1 MSMNN
6 NPKNRIKPKLLRE
19 QKTEALL
26 VFIRT
31 TLEQT
36 FNEIKEK
43 GSYTEIGSKED
54 TEYIY
59 HILETLN
66 NQLKECV
73 VNSSYLQS
81 VIANVDKSPFF
92 KALAK
97 KEEPLMTYYD
107 AIVKSIASNLPSGT
121 LWIPELMIIALLSQ
135 WIIEEEKS
143 TYLYPFLKNIDYLKV
158 MERFDNAKLD
168 ETKEKKDIVM
178 NMYKLSTKLI
188 DSLKSSTFKTN
199 IHRKSKSRRK

>member
-1 MSMNN
+1 MSINN

-36 FNEIKEK
+36 FKEIKEK
-43 GSYTEIGSKED
+43 GSYTQIGSPED
-54 TEYIY
+54 TKYIY
-59 HILETLN
+59 DILKTLN

-81 VIANVDKSPFF
+81 IIANADKSSFF
-92 KALAK
+92 KSLAK

-121 LWIPELMIIALLSQ
+121 LWIPELIVVALLSQ
-135 WIIEEEKS
+135 WILEEEKS
-143 TYLYPFLKNIDYLKV
+143 VYLYPFLRDIDYLKV
-158 MERFDNAKLD
+158 IDRFDNAKLD
-168 ETKEKKDIVM
+168 ESQEKRDIVM
-178 NMYKLSTKLI
+178 NMYNLSTKLI
-188 DSLKSSTFKTN
+188 DSLRSSSYKVN
-199 IHRKSKSRRK
+199 IHRKSKKRR

>member
-1 MSMNN
+1 MSINQ
-6 NPKNRIKPKLLRE
+6 PQNRIKPKLLRE

-36 FNEIKEK
+36 FNEIDKK

-54 TEYIY
+54 TKYIY
-59 HILETLN
+59 DILESLN
-66 NQLKECV
+66 NNLKECV

-81 VIANVDKSPFF
+81 IIANSDKSLFF
-92 KALAK
+92 KSLAK

-107 AIVKSIASNLPSGT
+107 AIVKSISSNLSSGT

-135 WIIEEEKS
+135 WILEEEKS
-143 TYLYPFLKNIDYLKV
+143 VYLYPFLKDIDYLQV
-158 MERFDNAKLD
+158 MERFDKARLEENQD
-168 ETKEKKDIVM
+168 KKDIVF

-188 DSLKSSTFKTN
+188 DSLKSSAYKTN
-199 IHRKSKSRRK
+199 IHRKSKSRKR

>member
-1 MSMNN
+1 MGLNL
-6 NPKNRIKPKLLRE
+6 KNRIKPKLLRE

-36 FNEIKEK
+36 FSEIKEK
-43 GSYTEIGSKED
+43 DSYTQIGSDED
-54 TEYIY
+54 TKYIY
-59 HILETLN
+59 DILETLN

-81 VIANVDKSPFF
+81 IIANINKSPFF
-92 KALAK
+92 KAVAK

-107 AIVKSIASNLPSGT
+107 AIVQSITKNLPSGT
-121 LWIPELMIIALLSQ
+121 LWMPELMVIALLSQ
-135 WIIEEEKS
+135 WILEEEKS
-143 TYLYPFLKNIDYLKV
+143 TYLYPFLKDIDYLEV
-158 MERFDNAKLD
+158 LDRFDKAKLD
-168 ETKEKKDIVM
+168 ETKDKKDVVM

-188 DSLKSSTFKTN
+188 DSLKASNFKVNTK
-199 IHRKSKSRRK
+199 RKSKRKR

>member
-1 MSMNN
+1 MTPNN
-6 NPKNRIKPKLLRE
+6 CKNRVKPKLLRE

-36 FNEIKEK
+36 FSEIKEK
-43 GSYTEIGSKED
+43 ASYTEIGSPED
-54 TEYIY
+54 TKYIY
-59 HILETLN
+59 DILETLN

-81 VIANVDKSPFF
+81 IIINADKSPFF
-92 KALAK
+92 KAVAK

-107 AIVKSIASNLPSGT
+107 AIVQSITKNLPSGT
-121 LWIPELMIIALLSQ
+121 LWMPELMVIALLSQ
-135 WIIEEEKS
+135 WILEEEES
-143 TYLYPFLKNIDYLKV
+143 VYLYPFLKDIDYLKV
-158 MERFDNAKLD
+158 MERFDKAKLD
-168 ETKEKKDIVM
+168 ETKDKKDIVM

-188 DSLKSSTFKTN
+188 DSLKSATYKSN
-199 IHRKSKSRRK
+199 IHRKSKRKR

>member
-1 MSMNN
+1 MSINN

-36 FNEIKEK
+36 FSEIKEK

-54 TEYIY
+54 TKYIY
-59 HILETLN
+59 EILENLN
-66 NQLKECV
+66 DNLKECV

-81 VIANVDKSPFF
+81 IISNLDKSSFF
-92 KALAK
+92 KAVAK

-107 AIVKSIASNLPSGT
+107 AIVKSIAINLPSGT

-143 TYLYPFLKNIDYLKV
+143 TYLYPFLKDIDYLQV

-168 ETKEKKDIVM
+168 ETKVKKDIVF

-188 DSLKSSTFKTN
+188 DSLKSSTYKTN
-199 IHRKSKSRRK
+199 IHRKSKSRK